1 MVKNQLF
8 PVMGIELASYNANSS
23 LQTSFHPGDTTLLLG
38 LYSTILETGNRIE
51 LPKDYAEQFEDGL
64 FITQGFDRNIMALT
78 MDAFEEIY
86 ERVTSVNI
94 ADPLARL
101 LLRMI
106 LSSAY
111 RAEVGPDGTIQMSE
125 SLKKM
130 ARLEKDVV
138 VVGQG
143 DFIEIWSADTWE
155 QQTEQLLA
163 METDPGRFASLL
175 ITTR

>member
-1 MVKNQLF
+1 
-8 PVMGIELASYNANSS
+8 MGIEPGSYNANSS
-23 LQTSFHPGDTTLLLG
+23 LQKTFHPGDTTLLLG
-38 LYSTILETGNRIE
+38 FYSTILETGNRIE
-51 LPKDYAEQFEDGL
+51 LPKDFAEQFEDGL

-78 MDAFEEIY
+78 MDAFEEVY

-111 RAEVGPDGTIQMSE
+111 RAEIGPDGTIQISQ
-125 SLKKM
+125 SLKEF

-138 VVGQG
+138 LVGQG
-143 DFIEIWSADTWE
+143 DFMEIWSSETWE
-155 QQTEQLLA
+155 QQTRQLHEL
-163 METDPGRFASLL
+163 ENDPGRFASLL